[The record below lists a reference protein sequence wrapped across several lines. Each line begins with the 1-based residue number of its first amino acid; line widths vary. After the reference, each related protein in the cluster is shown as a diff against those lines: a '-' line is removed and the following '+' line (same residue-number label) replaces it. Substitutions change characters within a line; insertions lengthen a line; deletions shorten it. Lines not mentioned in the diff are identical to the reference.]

1 MVRSV
6 LVLDS
11 SPLMFDQYR
20 SCLNGFACDLNYSRH
35 ADEALRLAENQAFD
49 LIFTEIDLPDIS
61 GFEFVQR
68 LQLAENRQRCPIIA
82 ITSPADDWMLKR
94 MRASGFY
101 AFLAK
106 PLQQDNVIRLA
117 APFIGQ
123 EEPSYA
129 VATGVSR

>member
-35 ADEALRLAENQAFD
+35 ADEALRLADSQAFD
-49 LIFTEIDLPDIS
+49 LIFTEIDLPGIS

-68 LQLAENRQRCPIIA
+68 VRAGNTPQHCPIIA
-82 ITSPADDWMLKR
+82 ITGPADDWMLKR
-94 MRASGFY
+94 MRTSGFY

-106 PLQQDNVIRLA
+106 PLQQEKVFSLA

-123 EEPSYA
+123 EEPVYA

>member
-11 SPLMFDQYR
+11 CPLMFDQYR

-35 ADEALRLAENQAFD
+35 ADEALRLAERQRFD
-49 LIFTEIDLPDIS
+49 LIFTEIDLPEIS
-61 GFEFVQR
+61 GFDFIHSLKTAKNQ
-68 LQLAENRQRCPIIA
+68 QNCPVIA
-82 ITSPADDWMLKR
+82 ITGPADDWMLKR
-94 MRASGFY
+94 MRSSGFH

-106 PLQQDNVIRLA
+106 PLQQDKVVGLA

-123 EEPSYA
+123 EEPVYA
-129 VATGVSR
+129 LATGVSR